1 MKIIEAL
8 KKIDGLRIENGTKW
22 LIFDKEEWVVFQRKK
37 HSKNSKIL
45 IKTEEE
51 EYAIR
56 MLIHGH
62 RNPFLKTNYI
72 E

>member
-37 HSKNSKIL
+37 RAKNSKIL
-45 IKTEEE
+45 IRTEEE
-51 EYAIR
+51 EDAIR
-56 MLIHGH
+56 KLL
-62 RNPFLKTNYI
+62 FD